1 MALEQHW
8 FAFAKHRKPSKR
20 PALACDGRR
29 ANLKSRRER
38 EWEVK
43 NEEQNKSMSAA
54 ERELTTVCK
63 TLHHFNLCSKFQ
75 DIFLSVYFGFNLFF
89 QLTFTF

>member
-1 MALEQHW
+1 M
-8 FAFAKHRKPSKR
+8 
-20 PALACDGRR
+20 ACDGRR

-54 ERELTTVCK
+54 ERELTTLFK
-63 TLHHFNLCSKFQ
+63 APRYFNLGSKFQ
-75 DIFLSVYFGFNLFF
+75 DMFVSIYFGSSLSVFLPVLLLNFISKSVL
-89 QLTFTF
+89 